1 MQKFNYDKAVAVIKQ
16 NHQGPF
22 PKTALVLGSG
32 LGRFG
37 ETMEI
42 ETVVDYGDIP
52 DFPVSTVSGHSGR
65 FLIGK
70 ASGLPLICM
79 QGRMH
84 LYEGYPASK
93 LAIAIRTLRL
103 LGVDT
108 LILTNAAGSM
118 HEDMGPGSLMLIED
132 HINFSGQNPL
142 VGPNDQRFGD
152 RFFDMSSAYD
162 SELRKGLTEAAQS
175 LGIGL
180 HKGVYVQTMGPNFE
194 TPAEV
199 RMFKQLGADAVGMST
214 VPECLVAQHA
224 GMRVA
229 GLSVITNLAAGIAKH
244 ALSHEETISEG
255 SKATATTERLLNRF
269 FADLN
274 AKQMAG

>member
-1 MQKFNYDKAVAVIKQ
+1 MQMFNYDKAVAAIKQ
-16 NHQGPF
+16 HHQGPF
-22 PKTALVLGSG
+22 PRTALVLGSG

-52 DFPVSTVSGHSGR
+52 DFPVSTVPGHSGR

-152 RFFDMSSAYD
+152 RFFDMSSAYN
-162 SELRKGLTEAAQS
+162 SELREGLTKAAQS
-175 LGIGL
+175 LGIDL

-199 RMFKQLGADAVGMST
+199 RMFKHMGADAVGMST
-214 VPECLVAQHA
+214 VPECLVAHHA

-255 SKATATTERLLNRF
+255 NKATATTERLLNRF
-269 FADLN
+269 FADLH